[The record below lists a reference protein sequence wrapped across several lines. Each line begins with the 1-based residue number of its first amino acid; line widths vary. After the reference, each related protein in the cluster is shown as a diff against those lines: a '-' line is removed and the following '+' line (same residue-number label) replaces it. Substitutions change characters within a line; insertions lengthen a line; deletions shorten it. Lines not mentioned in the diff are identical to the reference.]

1 MGELKAVLELFRATA
16 GVDDDLLVLCDSQYV
31 INSVV
36 KWMPGWKRKGWRKA
50 DGSPVLNVEL
60 MKDIDEALQ
69 GRRYRFR
76 NPLMQPYVVLQ
87 GVSSGRVTREM
98 LA

>member
-1 MGELKAVLELFRATA
+1 MG
-16 GVDDDLLVLCDSQYV
+16 DDE
-31 INSVV
+31 
-36 KWMPGWKRKGWRKA
+36 P
-50 DGSPVLNVEL
+50 DGILYAEPRP
-60 MKDIDEALQ
+60 Q